1 MKDRYE
7 GSLISYVA
15 ALGRTLTSKFSWPEL
30 AISSLLLA
38 AVIILA
44 AGYLSQNL
52 FAGRS
57 VILQING
64 STSYTRDDLGEHL
77 ELLTAMD
84 PSPLSNKSIEDF
96 LDFLVV
102 SEAMRLA
109 GMERYGSLSDS
120 EIQRAIVA
128 LFGLPSGQSVTEF
141 ALSYAQLLSDQSVTK
156 TELEQ
161 VISGLLYRDR
171 FKNDLQDQIPS
182 TSLGYRLDAIFDSA
196 RRVELLLTAI
206 ESGKV
211 FPLASDELGMKIV
224 PASDS
229 GQFWVP
235 DIELRYRFN
244 DETVA
249 WIESAKEEEIS
260 GAFTLG
266 GTSENLGVYR
276 LGLIKEIELSDE
288 SISFLAEKRFEELVI
303 ESIAEM
309 SVEKELSLED
319 RDWLISETVLQ
330 LR

>member
-1 MKDRYE
+1 VKDRYA
-7 GSLISYVA
+7 GSLISYVV
-15 ALGRTLTSKFSWPEL
+15 ALGRRLTSKFSLSEL
-30 AISSLLLA
+30 TISSLLLV

-52 FAGRS
+52 FTGRS

-64 STSYTRDDLGEHL
+64 STSYTRDDLSEHL
-77 ELLTAMD
+77 DLFNAMD
-84 PSPLSNKSIEDF
+84 PSPLSSESIEDF
-96 LDFLVV
+96 LDFLIV
-102 SEAMRLA
+102 SEALRLA
-109 GMERYGSLSDS
+109 GMEEYGSLSDS
-120 EIQRAIVA
+120 EIQRAIVE
-128 LFGLPSGQSVTEF
+128 LFGLTLDQSATEF

-288 SISFLAEKRFEELVI
+288 SISFLAEKRFEELLI

-309 SVEKELSLED
+309 SVEKELSLKD